1 MFFWGKA
8 QKPVIQEQSNDAIP
22 GEVIVSQFVCELT
35 FLPCLSITF
44 ILPRLWKARWIE
56 LTPPPQLV
64 TRTHRLRFTYLQLSL
79 DLNAQGW
86 VILLRRWKNCFC
98 DKQRLISRP
107 IGSLIRLLQG
117 TTTCLSIFIVRLYCL
132 FNIKN
137 NQLYHSAA
145 HKSPKPFFI
154 VKTVSLWIKWKT
166 YFNNKMYTRPG
177 FAIVLNYKPR
187 SCPSLFCN
195 EKFIIFLLDL
205 TIQTCNSKRQYPQLR
220 AFLYSVFFI

>member
-1 MFFWGKA
+1 MYTPIVQLLFVFLGKGW
-8 QKPVIQEQSNDAIP
+8 KPVIQEQSNDAIP

-35 FLPCLSITF
+35 FLPCLSITLYTAE
-44 ILPRLWKARWIE
+44 IVKGKMNRTP
-56 LTPPPQLV
+56 PPPQLV

-145 HKSPKPFFI
+145 HKSPKPF
-154 VKTVSLWIKWKT
+154 
-166 YFNNKMYTRPG
+166 YHR
-177 FAIVLNYKPR
+177 
-187 SCPSLFCN
+187 
-195 EKFIIFLLDL
+195 
-205 TIQTCNSKRQYPQLR
+205 
-220 AFLYSVFFI
+220 